1 MSLNLWRPPSVA
13 LYAKVLHVLGTDRK
27 AVVESLFWEIML
39 TVSHLEE
46 PGYGTNCHCQE
57 EPPTLSPLVGSEGAA
72 RFLLVQAPTPALA
85 SATTRVGCPRPFAAD
100 AARTMA
106 AHVFEHAAGTP
117 RGQTPIKRGG
127 ALASIAFFEQLTC

>member
-1 MSLNLWRPPSVA
+1 MVSLNLWRPPSVA

-57 EPPTLSPLVGSEGAA
+57 EPPTLSPLVGSVGAA

-100 AARTMA
+100 AAR
-106 AHVFEHAAGTP
+106 AHLMRSYLPP
-117 RGQTPIKRGG
+117 RLDLVLRWTKFS
-127 ALASIAFFEQLTC
+127 AQLDLVPDAR